1 MSICDKMGISKGG
14 ETVHK
19 VIIFTLVFILVD
31 IIVGIIKAFYT
42 NGYKSLKMR
51 EGLFHKV
58 GEIIII
64 AFGVLCEQAFPVAG
78 INIDLPIVATL
89 CVYIIIME
97 TGSILENLVVIS
109 PTLDCLIGKVFG
121 GVTDGTDKD

>member
-1 MSICDKMGISKGG
+1 MGTSKGG
-14 ETVHK
+14 ETVYK

-31 IIVGIIKAFYT
+31 VVVGLIKAFAT

-58 GEIIII
+58 GEVIVI
-64 AFGVLCEQAFPVAG
+64 AFGMLCEQAFPVAG
-78 INIDLPIVATL
+78 ITIDLPIVATL
-89 CVYIIIME
+89 CVYIIVME

-121 GVTDGTDKD
+121 GITDGTDKD